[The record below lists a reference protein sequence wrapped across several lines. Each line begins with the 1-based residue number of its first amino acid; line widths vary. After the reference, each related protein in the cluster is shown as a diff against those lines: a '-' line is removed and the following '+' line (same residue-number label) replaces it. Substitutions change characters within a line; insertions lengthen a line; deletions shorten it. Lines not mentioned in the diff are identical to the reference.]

1 MLPQS
6 HDARAP
12 RGRWRAAAVLRSPQ
26 NNTDNPSDVRPAR
39 GDMPHSPMIDHLE
52 HVARLTHGR
61 DREGLDVTLVEVLRS
76 VTQAEAVT
84 LWEVVPDEGGERALR
99 RVCIGPGDTLQ
110 GPPAWRHASELPALA
125 SLPGLGAA
133 LQAGEPIVM
142 SDGAGQRVL
151 VPLHTDTQRRL
162 VLDVVLAGPA
172 GEAVR
177 RVAAGFARVYVN
189 VINLLEASER
199 DTLTGL
205 LNRKSFDDT
214 FYKAT
219 RPAQDTAPPAVDE
232 RRIAAVGHW
241 LGVIDVDHF
250 KAVNDRYGHLIG
262 DEVLLLMARLLR
274 QTFRHDDRLY
284 RFGGEEF
291 VVLVRADDAGA
302 AAAAFERLRA
312 TVEGYAFPQVGRITV
327 SIGYTAVRPFDTPA
341 DAFER
346 ADRAVYLAK
355 AQGRN
360 AVRCFET
367 DVAPQ
372 TAAEPLHHA
381 GGGVELF

>member
-1 MLPQS
+1 MS
-6 HDARAP
+6 HSR
-12 RGRWRAAAVLRSPQ
+12 
-26 NNTDNPSDVRPAR
+26 
-39 GDMPHSPMIDHLE
+39 MIDHLE

-61 DREGLDVTLVEVLRS
+61 DREGLDATLVDVLRS
-76 VTQAEAVT
+76 VLQADQVT
-84 LWEVVPDEGGERALR
+84 LWEVLADEEQQRLLQRLR
-99 RVCIGPGDTLQ
+99 HGPGQQVQ
-110 GPPAWRHASELPALA
+110 GMPAWRHLADLPLLTQEPALA
-125 SLPGLGAA
+125 EAVHHGGPFVPPSQPCRL
-133 LQAGEPIVM
+133 
-142 SDGAGQRVL
+142 L
-151 VPLHTDTQRRL
+151 VPLRTETQRRL
-162 VLDVVLAGPA
+162 VLDLQLPQPPD
-172 GEAVR
+172 EQVR
-177 RVAAGFARVYVN
+177 RVAEGMGRIYVN
-189 VINLLEASER
+189 VINLLDASER

-214 FYKAT
+214 FYKST
-219 RPAQDTAPPAVDE
+219 RPAAEAAAMAD
-232 RRIAAVGHW
+232 RRAHTDHCW

-250 KAVNDRYGHLIG
+250 KSVNDRFGHLIG

-291 VVLVRADDAGA
+291 VVLVRAEDA
-302 AAAAFERLRA
+302 AAAAKAFERLRA
-312 TVEGYAFPQVGRITV
+312 AVEVYPFPQVGRITV

-367 DVAPQ
+367 DVAAQP
-372 TAAEPLHHA
+372 AAEPLHHA

>member
-1 MLPQS
+1 
-6 HDARAP
+6 
-12 RGRWRAAAVLRSPQ
+12 
-26 NNTDNPSDVRPAR
+26 
-39 GDMPHSPMIDHLE
+39 MPHTRILDHLE

-61 DREGLDVTLVEVLRS
+61 DREGLDATLVEVLGS
-76 VTQAEAVT
+76 VLQARCVT
-84 LWEVVPDEGGERALR
+84 LWEVVADEGGERLLR
-99 RVCIGPGDTLQ
+99 RLRMAAGQAPQ
-110 GPPAWRHASELPALA
+110 GPPAWHQAADLPPLA
-125 SLPGLGAA
+125 TLPGAA
-133 LQAGEPIVM
+133 EALRAEASPVM
-142 SDGAGQRVL
+142 ALDGGSRLL

-162 VLDVVLAGPA
+162 LLELELAQPA
-172 GEAVR
+172 DDQAR
-177 RVAAGFARVYVN
+177 RVALGFGRIYVN

-219 RPAQDTAPPAVDE
+219 RPLAEQEGRAADTGRRAV
-232 RRIAAVGHW
+232 AATCW

-250 KAVNDRYGHLIG
+250 KSVNDRYGHLIG

-291 VVLVRADDAGA
+291 VALVRAEDAHA
-302 AAAAFERLRA
+302 AAVAFERLRA
-312 TVEGYAFPQVGRITV
+312 AVEAYPFPQVGRITV
-327 SIGYTAVRPFDTPA
+327 SVGYTAVRPFDTPA

-360 AVRCFET
+360 RVCCFET

-372 TAAEPLHHA
+372 SAPETLHHA
-381 GGGVELF
+381 GGGVDLF

>member
-1 MLPQS
+1 
-6 HDARAP
+6 
-12 RGRWRAAAVLRSPQ
+12 
-26 NNTDNPSDVRPAR
+26 
-39 GDMPHSPMIDHLE
+39 MIDHLE

-61 DREGLDVTLVEVLRS
+61 DREGLDATLVDVLR
-76 VTQAEAVT
+76 V
-84 LWEVVPDEGGERALR
+84 
-99 RVCIGPGDTLQ
+99 
-110 GPPAWRHASELPALA
+110 
-125 SLPGLGAA
+125 A
-133 LQAGEPIVM
+133 LQAEVVALLEILTDEGQEKVLCRVRSGPGSELQRWQPGQSLADLPTLQQQSSLSEAVRQGIPYVPAPE
-142 SDGAGQRVL
+142 AGRLL
-151 VPLHTDTQRRL
+151 VPLRTETQRRL
-162 VLDVVLAGPA
+162 VLDLQLPQPPD
-172 GEAVR
+172 EQVR
-177 RVAAGFARVYVN
+177 RVAEGMGRIYVN
-189 VINLLEASER
+189 VINLLDASER

-219 RPAQDTAPPAVDE
+219 RPAAEAAAAPE
-232 RRIAAVGHW
+232 RRAPATQHW

-250 KAVNDRYGHLIG
+250 KSVNDRFGHLIG

-291 VVLVRADDAGA
+291 VVLVRAEDA
-302 AAAAFERLRA
+302 AAAAKAFERLRA
-312 TVEGYAFPQVGRITV
+312 AVEVYPFPQVGRITV
-327 SIGYTAVRPFDTPA
+327 SVGYTAVRPFDTPA

-367 DVAPQ
+367 DVAAQP
-372 TAAEPLHHA
+372 ANEPLHHA